1 MMDAIGNTLQGTA
14 ALRAPAQQSVSR
26 AAQQEADPTAG
37 AAAEPSRY
45 FSPVV
50 RLDSETQR
58 TVLQYRDG
66 SDGKVL
72 VQYPSEKQ
80 LEAYRNRAIA
90 ERSKEQEQADATKSA
105 RQGEPIR
112 VAFGQSD
119 AGVPGTGQAGGAATA
134 DSAPVPAAQAVTFTA
149 PTSAPRVSGSGVGS
163 GGPAFGAGQPQLS
176 SISA

>member
-1 MMDAIGNTLQGTA
+1 MMDAIGNSLQGVA
-14 ALRAPAQQSVSR
+14 AVRAPAQQSVPR
-26 AAQQEADPTAG
+26 TAQQEADPTAG

-50 RLDSETQR
+50 RLDTETQR

-90 ERSKEQEQADATKSA
+90 ERSKEQEQADATKAA

-112 VAFGQSD
+112 VAFGQPS
-119 AGVPGTGQAGGAATA
+119 AGTAEAQPAGNDGAPAGSAAAVQAIPIT
-134 DSAPVPAAQAVTFTA
+134 V
-149 PTSAPRVSGSGVGS
+149 PTSAPRAAVSGAGT
-163 GGPAFGAGQPQLS
+163 GGPAFGAGRPQLS
-176 SISA
+176 SFSA